1 MNPNKQPT
9 NNSLYLHIYDFN
21 SAVRFTII
29 GLIMFYGISTLV
41 GYLMPNPII
50 YIYIMAAN

>member
-50 YIYIMAAN
+50 YTYIMAAN